1 MPRRIHASVSRV
13 AMLGTLLV
21 AMAAFARSS
30 KVADPWTPAQIISSE
45 ALRQQ
50 LAETKEPKP
59 LVIYVGFHTIYEQGH
74 IPGSVYYGQGSSPRG
89 LADIRRQVE
98 KIPRSKA
105 IVLYCGCCPW
115 EQCPNIRPAFK
126 ALMAMGFTHLKVLS
140 LPTNFATDWAGK
152 GYPLERGN

>member
-1 MPRRIHASVSRV
+1 MQPRNYGPFIKLSVLG
-13 AMLGTLLV
+13 AMIIAEAV
-21 AMAAFARSS
+21 FARSS
-30 KVADPWTPAQIISSE
+30 KGADPWTPAQIISPE

-59 LVIYVGFHTIYEQGH
+59 LVIHVGFHTIYEQGH
-74 IPGSVYYGQGSSPRG
+74 VPGSVYYGQGSSPQG
-89 LADIRRQVE
+89 LADIKRQVE
-98 KIPRSKA
+98 KIPRSKT

-126 ALMAMGFTHLKVLS
+126 ALKGMGFTHLKVLS

-152 GYPLERGN
+152 GYPVERGN